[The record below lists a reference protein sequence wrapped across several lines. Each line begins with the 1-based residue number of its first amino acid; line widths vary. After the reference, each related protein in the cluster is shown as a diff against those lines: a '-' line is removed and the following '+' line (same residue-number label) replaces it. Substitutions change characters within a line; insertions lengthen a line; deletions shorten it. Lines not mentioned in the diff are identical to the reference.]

1 MSGGLRR
8 ILAIV
13 LVLAGA
19 VWVITRFRE
28 SRRDVAHQA
37 GRDAP
42 VVAPSRVTGER
53 GVVTVSLDTA
63 ELRRIGLSVAV
74 VRAGGRVAE
83 IRLPAEVVAET
94 ERAATLR
101 APVSGRFTVADGAH
115 WPGLGERVRA
125 GVEIARVSDA
135 RPLAMPI
142 SGTVTRVGAQPG
154 ALVEAGQVLLEVADL
169 SRPLVR
175 VAWLMDAGAAPPPS
189 LVLDAGNGAT
199 GTGATGSGARVT
211 ARLVGPAPEADP
223 VTRRPAYLYRAGR
236 SWPGAAP
243 GVPIAALVPGS
254 QPGGAGARGAGVSGA
269 AVVVP
274 DSAVVQWEGLAWA
287 YRRRGLGRFER
298 VRVATDRPVPGG
310 WLTGP
315 PLAAGDTV
323 VLRGAEELLSEE
335 FRARVTVG
343 DESGE

>member
-1 MSGGLRR
+1 MSGALRR
-8 ILAIV
+8 ILLIV

-19 VWVITRFRE
+19 VWLVARYRE
-28 SRRDVAHQA
+28 SRRDVIHQA
-37 GRDAP
+37 GRDTP
-42 VVAPSRVTGER
+42 VVAPSRVTTAE
-53 GVVTVSLDTA
+53 GVVTVTLDSA
-63 ELRRIGLSVAV
+63 ELRRIGLSVAAV
-74 VRAGGRVAE
+74 GAGGRVAE
-83 IRLPAEVVAET
+83 VRLPAEVVAET

-101 APVSGRFTVADGAH
+101 APVSGRFTVVEGAH

-125 GVEIARVSDA
+125 GVEIALVSDA

-154 ALVEAGQVLLEVADL
+154 ALFEAGQALLEVADL

-175 VAWLMDAGAAPPPS
+175 VAWLVDAGGAPPHS

-199 GTGATGSGARVT
+199 GSGPRVT

-223 VTRRPAYLYRAGR
+223 ITRRPAYLYRAVR

-243 GVPIAALVPGS
+243 GVPIVALVPGS
-254 QPGGAGARGAGVSGA
+254 QPEAIGAKDDGVTGTP
-269 AVVVP
+269 VVVP

-287 YRRRGLGRFER
+287 YRQRAPGRFER

-315 PLAAGDTV
+315 PLVAGDTV

>member
-1 MSGGLRR
+1 MSGTLRR
-8 ILAIV
+8 ILPIV
-13 LVLAGA
+13 LVLAAA
-19 VWVITRFRE
+19 VWLITRFRE

-42 VVAPSRVTGER
+42 LVAPSRVTDAG
-53 GVVTVSLDTA
+53 GAVTVTLDTA
-63 ELRRIGLSVAV
+63 EVRRIGLSVAGL
-74 VRAGGRVAE
+74 RAGGRVAE
-83 IRLPAEVVAET
+83 IRLPAEMIAET

-101 APVSGRFTVADGAH
+101 APVSGRFTVAEGAH

-154 ALVEAGQVLLEVADL
+154 ALVEAGQALLEVADL

-175 VAWLMDAGAAPPPS
+175 VAWLAEAGGTPPPS
-189 LVLDAGNGAT
+189 LVLDPGNGAS
-199 GTGATGSGARVT
+199 GGGATGGGPRVT

-236 SWPGAAP
+236 TWPGAAP
-243 GVPIAALVPGS
+243 GVPIVALVPGS
-254 QPGGAGARGAGVSGA
+254 QPGGTGARIDASGA
-269 AVVVP
+269 AVVP
-274 DSAVVQWEGLAWA
+274 DSAVVQWEGLAWV
-287 YRRRGLGRFER
+287 YRRRAPGRFER

>member
-1 MSGGLRR
+1 MSRALRR
-8 ILAIV
+8 ILPIV

-19 VWVITRFRE
+19 IWLITRFRE
-28 SRRDVAHQA
+28 SRRDVARQA
-37 GRDAP
+37 GREAP
-42 VVAPSRVTGER
+42 VVAPSRVTKAG
-53 GVVTVSLDTA
+53 GAVTVTLDTS

-74 VRAGGRVAE
+74 VRAGGRVSE
-83 IRLPAEVVAET
+83 IRLPAEMVAET

-101 APVSGRFTVADGAH
+101 APVSGRFTVAEGAH

-154 ALVEAGQVLLEVADL
+154 ALVEAGQALLEVADL

-175 VAWLMDAGAAPPPS
+175 VAWLVDAGGTPPQT

-199 GTGATGSGARVT
+199 GGGASGSGPRVT

-243 GVPIAALVPGS
+243 GVPIVALVPGA
-254 QPGGAGARGAGVSGA
+254 QPGGTG
-269 AVVVP
+269 VVP
-274 DSAVVQWEGLAWA
+274 DSAVVQWEGLTWA
-287 YRRRGLGRFER
+287 YRQRAPGRFER

>member
-1 MSGGLRR
+1 MSRALRR
-8 ILAIV
+8 ILPIV

-19 VWVITRFRE
+19 VWLIVRFRE
-28 SRRDVAHQA
+28 SRREVAHQA
-37 GRDAP
+37 GREAP
-42 VVAPSRVTGER
+42 VVAPSRVTEKG
-53 GVVTVSLDTA
+53 GAVTVTLDTA
-63 ELRRIGLSVAV
+63 ELRRIGLTVAA
-74 VRAGGRVAE
+74 VRAGGRIAE
-83 IRLPAEVVAET
+83 IRLPAEMVAET

-101 APVSGRFTVADGAH
+101 APVSGRFTVAEGAH

-154 ALVEAGQVLLEVADL
+154 ALVEAGQALLEVADL

-175 VAWLMDAGAAPPPS
+175 VAWLVDAGGAPPPS
-189 LVLDAGNGAT
+189 LTLDAGNSAIGKEATLSGAP
-199 GTGATGSGARVT
+199 GSGPRVT

-223 VTRRPAYLYRAGR
+223 VTRRPAYLYRASR

-243 GVPIAALVPGS
+243 GVPIVALVPG
-254 QPGGAGARGAGVSGA
+254 GVSGA
-269 AVVVP
+269 TVVVP

-287 YRRRGLGRFER
+287 YRRSAPGRFER
-298 VRVATDRPVPGG
+298 VRVATDHPVPGG
-310 WLTGP
+310 WLAGP
-315 PLAAGDTV
+315 PLAAGDSV

>member
-1 MSGGLRR
+1 MSGALRR
-8 ILAIV
+8 ILPIV
-13 LVLAGA
+13 LVLFAA
-19 VWVITRFRE
+19 AWLITRFRE

-42 VVAPSRVTGER
+42 VVAPSRVSDTG
-53 GVVTVSLDTA
+53 GAITVTLDTT
-63 ELRRIGLSVAV
+63 EVRRIGLSVAAL
-74 VRAGGRVAE
+74 RAGGRVAE
-83 IRLPAEVVAET
+83 IRLPAEMVAET

-101 APVSGRFTVADGAH
+101 APVSGRFTVVEGAH

-154 ALVEAGQVLLEVADL
+154 ALVEAGQALLEVADL

-175 VAWLMDAGAAPPPS
+175 VAWLAEAGGTPPPS
-189 LVLDAGNGAT
+189 LVLDPGNGAT
-199 GTGATGSGARVT
+199 GGEVTGGGPRVA

-223 VTRRPAYLYRAGR
+223 VTRRPAYLYRASR

-243 GVPIAALVPGS
+243 GVPIVALVRGS
-254 QPGGAGARGAGVSGA
+254 RSGGAGTDSDATGA

-287 YRRRGLGRFER
+287 YRRRATGRFER
-298 VRVATDRPVPGG
+298 VRVATDQPVPGG

-315 PLAAGDTV
+315 PLVAGDTI

>member
-1 MSGGLRR
+1 MSGALRR
-8 ILAIV
+8 MLAAV
-13 LVLAGA
+13 LVLAA
-19 VWVITRFRE
+19 AIWLITRFRE

-42 VVAPSRVTGER
+42 VVAPSRVTNAG
-53 GVVTVSLDTA
+53 GAVTVTLDTA
-63 ELRRIGLSVAV
+63 EVRRIGLSVAAL
-74 VRAGGRVAE
+74 RAGGRVAE
-83 IRLPAEVVAET
+83 IRLPAEMIAET

-101 APVSGRFTVADGAH
+101 APVSGRFTVAEGAH

-154 ALVEAGQVLLEVADL
+154 ALVEAGQALLEVADL

-175 VAWLMDAGAAPPPS
+175 VAWLAEAGGTPPPS
-189 LVLDAGNGAT
+189 LVLDPGNGAS
-199 GTGATGSGARVT
+199 GGGATGGGPRVT

-254 QPGGAGARGAGVSGA
+254 QPGGTGARSDAAGTA
-269 AVVVP
+269 IVP
-274 DSAVVQWEGLAWA
+274 DSAVVQWEGLAWV
-287 YRRRGLGRFER
+287 YRRRAPGQFER

-315 PLAAGDTV
+315 PIAAGDTV